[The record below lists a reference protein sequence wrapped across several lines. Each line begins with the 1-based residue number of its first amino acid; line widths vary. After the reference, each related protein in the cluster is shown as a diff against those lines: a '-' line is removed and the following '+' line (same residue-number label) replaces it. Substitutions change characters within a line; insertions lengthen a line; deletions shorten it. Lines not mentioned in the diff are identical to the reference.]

1 VSTDTAIDVARAF
14 DRGRL
19 RVARQLAELRKSD
32 VAARID
38 VSPTAVSAWEAGTK
52 RPTAESIRRLAM
64 ALGVEIGFFV
74 VRGDEQPIPVPHFRS
89 LRSTTQVARDKAQAF
104 GILATDIARS
114 MERYVEL
121 PDVLLPHHEVALDD
135 DPSTSGPEDAA
146 RELRE
151 AWQLGAGPIRHLLR
165 IAENNGV
172 LVVFSPASGSTV
184 DAYSFT
190 ASRPLVVLDP
200 SKGNYYRQ
208 RFDIAHELGHLVMH
222 TDAEPGS
229 KIIESQAHRFAA
241 ELLMPADALGPQLP
255 TSISRG
261 AWERLARLKEEWGV
275 SIQALLFRARALGVL
290 SDNAYR
296 NAMTTVTQRGW
307 RRSEPGLISALEQPS
322 LLPQAVQ
329 LLSSEGYDEVV
340 LARQAGA
347 PLEVYRT
354 ATSRTPQTIAS

>member
-172 LVVFSPASGSTV
+172 LVVFIHRIPATGCAGS
-184 DAYSFT
+184 
-190 ASRPLVVLDP
+190 LQ
-200 SKGNYYRQ
+200 GQ
-208 RFDIAHELGHLVMH
+208 
-222 TDAEPGS
+222 
-229 KIIESQAHRFAA
+229 
-241 ELLMPADALGPQLP
+241 
-255 TSISRG
+255 
-261 AWERLARLKEEWGV
+261 
-275 SIQALLFRARALGVL
+275 
-290 SDNAYR
+290 
-296 NAMTTVTQRGW
+296 
-307 RRSEPGLISALEQPS
+307 
-322 LLPQAVQ
+322 LLPA
-329 LLSSEGYDEVV
+329 EV
-340 LARQAGA
+340 R
-347 PLEVYRT
+347 YRP
-354 ATSRTPQTIAS
+354 RTRPPGHAHGR